1 MGASIRI
8 DGLKELEIRLKRLP
22 QKVAGKALFSALMAG
37 AEVIRKD
44 AVNRAPEDTGKLK
57 RNIVKRREKTRPG
70 LSANVVVGVRA
81 KGKKQDPHNA
91 YYWRYFEF
99 GTSKRPA
106 RPFLRPAFETTKVEA
121 VARIAAKLRQRIEQ
135 AGG

>member
-1 MGASIRI
+1 MSSSIRI

-22 QKVAGKALFSALMAG
+22 QKVAGKALYSALMAG
-37 AEVIRKD
+37 AEAIRKE
-44 AVNRAPEDTGKLK
+44 AVSRAPEDTGKLK
-57 RNIVKRREKTRPG
+57 RNIVKRREKTRPE
-70 LSANVVVGVRA
+70 LSASVVVGVRA
-81 KGKKQDPHNA
+81 KGKKTDPQNA

-106 RPFLRPAFETTKVEA
+106 RPFLRPAFEAQKEEA
-121 VARIAAKLRQRIEQ
+121 VARIAAKLRQRIEK